1 LPDSNAGNGYAFVVL
16 LHDEDDASGLA
27 RLLED
32 VRMPEAKVASVF
44 AAPPVRGLDFFA
56 DDASQST
63 LDEWWAKEIPKDA
76 TPVYLLMHED
86 GLAEWLKGVDG
97 ITYIGIPPGEKVDDY
112 DGDANLHTFAAGGP
126 LDFATI
132 IMRDFSNPENNEDDP
147 KCIFDHGEAVRM
159 AALSSDFPIDL
170 DDTAFDFGPPPES
183 LPPAPSPFAPPPYSA
198 PSGSPFAPPPPPAP
212 FAAPYKP
219 GTSPLPA
226 PAARPPA
233 QPSTANPFD
242 LLSGGSSAP
251 APAPAPTP
259 PAPTPAPPAGSPT
272 EPATDYFSAPAT
284 ADPSAPVPFPPVAAT
299 APAPAQ
305 NLDWASGFS
314 QTQPSPAP
322 SSPEPPRNYP
332 VSQETGSKTS
342 RFELPSLP
350 FFKGRSG
357 TRSGFTPLPDR
368 DLAQAIVDR
377 GPMLIVMG
385 SRKGGVGK
393 TSYAAGI
400 AIVGGQ
406 VLDTVG
412 HKAAIV
418 DANIANPDAWGQMNL
433 REGAATVRE
442 VVAALTANREPPPP
456 VFSTTPALAC
466 YPESRETTEY
476 SKTDVKRFAE
486 YLKRRYTFI
495 VVDMSNRLPDPM
507 AGPEAAAAAYWL
519 EHADVLVLPTTS
531 SKQDFNGV
539 LDYLDVRDLP
549 PTVVPYIIPKVK
561 RNREHPVTQ
570 QYLTVIRDRVHRIV
584 EVPDEADKVR
594 FAGMEGVP
602 VERVSPTLR
611 SAYRELTETIV
622 QVPPRVTA

>member
-1 LPDSNAGNGYAFVVL
+1 LPDSDTGGGYAFVVL

-32 VRMPEAKVASVF
+32 VRMPEATVASVF
-44 AAPPVRGLDFFA
+44 AAPPMRGLDFFS
-56 DDASQST
+56 DDTSQAT
-63 LDEWWAKEIPKDA
+63 LDEWWAAEIPKDA

-86 GLAEWLKGVDG
+86 GLAEWLKGMDG
-97 ITYIGIPPGEKVDDY
+97 LVYIGIPPGDKVDEY
-112 DGDANLHTFAAGGP
+112 AQGGSLHTFSAGGP

-132 IMRDFSNPENNEDDP
+132 IMRDFSNPENDESDP

-170 DDTAFDFGPPPES
+170 DDTAFDFGPPPEAQA
-183 LPPAPSPFAPPPYSA
+183 PAFGAA
-198 PSGSPFAPPPPPAP
+198 AGSPFGAPPGSPFGAPPGSPFGAP
-212 FAAPYKP
+212 TPPYGAVPPYGAPQAP
-219 GTSPLPA
+219 TPPTPPRV
-226 PAARPPA
+226 PAAATTP
-233 QPSTANPFD
+233 NPFD
-242 LLSGGSSAP
+242 LLTGGGG
-251 APAPAPTP
+251 
-259 PAPTPAPPAGSPT
+259 TPAPPAQPPT
-272 EPATDYFSAPAT
+272 PTAAPANDYFSQQP
-284 ADPSAPVPFPPVAAT
+284 ADPSDAPVPFPPA
-299 APAPAQ
+299 APAQ
-305 NLDWASGFS
+305 PASNLDWASGTS
-314 QTQPSPAP
+314 QPQAPAP
-322 SSPEPPRNYP
+322 YAPERARNYP
-332 VSQETGSKTS
+332 SSQETGKSS

-350 FFKGRSG
+350 FFKGRGSG
-357 TRSGFTPLPDR
+357 RSSYTPAPDR

-400 AIVGGQ
+400 AIVAGQ
-406 VLDTVG
+406 VLDAVG

-476 SKTDVKRFAE
+476 SKTDVSRFSD

-570 QYLTVIRDRVHRIV
+570 QYLAVIRDRVHRIV

-594 FAGMEGVP
+594 FAGMEGIP
-602 VERVSPTLR
+602 VERVSPSLR
-611 SAYRELTETIV
+611 NAYRELTETIV
-622 QVPPRVTA
+622 QIPPRVTA

>member
-1 LPDSNAGNGYAFVVL
+1 MNGYAFVVL

-44 AAPPVRGLDFFA
+44 AAPPVRGLDFFS
-56 DDASQST
+56 DDASQAT

-86 GLAEWLKGVDG
+86 GLAEWLKGLDG
-97 ITYIGIPPGEKVDDY
+97 ITYIGIPAGDKVDDY
-112 DGDANLHTFAAGGP
+112 VQGGDLHTFSAGGP
-126 LDFATI
+126 LDFATV
-132 IMRDFSNPENNEDDP
+132 IMRDFSNPENKEDDP

-170 DDTAFDFGPPPES
+170 DDTAFDFGPPPD
-183 LPPAPSPFAPPPYSA
+183 AA
-198 PSGSPFAPPPPPAP
+198 SGSPFAPQPSFTPPTSSPFNTPPPTPYGAPPYQPPATSLP
-212 FAAPYKP
+212 QPAAP
-219 GTSPLPA
+219 
-226 PAARPPA
+226 RPPA
-233 QPSTANPFD
+233 QPTTANPFD
-242 LLSGGSSAP
+242 LLSGGSAPGPPPAPAPVQAP
-251 APAPAPTP
+251 APAPVPSPAVPTNDYAS
-259 PAPTPAPPAGSPT
+259 PAPAAN
-272 EPATDYFSAPAT
+272 
-284 ADPSAPVPFPPVAAT
+284 PSAPVPFPPAAPT
-299 APAPAQ
+299 APPPPQ

-314 QTQPSPAP
+314 QAQPPAAPTPQTPQSSYPSPQQTGK
-322 SSPEPPRNYP
+322 SSC
-332 VSQETGSKTS
+332 
-342 RFELPSLP
+342 FELPSLP
-350 FFKGRSG
+350 FFKGRGG
-357 TRSGFTPLPDR
+357 TRSSFNPAPDR

-377 GPMLIVMG
+377 GPMLVVMG

-442 VVAALTANREPPPP
+442 VIAALTANREPPPP

-507 AGPEAAAAAYWL
+507 AGPEAAAAAYWM

-570 QYLTVIRDRVHRIV
+570 QYLAVIRDRVHRIV

-611 SAYRELTETIV
+611 TAYRELTETIV

>member
-1 LPDSNAGNGYAFVVL
+1 LPDSDAVSGYAFVVL

-44 AAPPVRGLDFFA
+44 AAPPVRGLDFFS
-56 DDASQST
+56 DDASQAT

-86 GLAEWLKGVDG
+86 GLAEWLKGMDG
-97 ITYIGIPPGEKVDDY
+97 ITYIGIPAGDKVDDY
-112 DGDANLHTFAAGGP
+112 AQGGDLHTFSAGGP
-126 LDFATI
+126 LDFATV
-132 IMRDFSNPENNEDDP
+132 IMRDFSNPENNQDDP

-170 DDTAFDFGPPPES
+170 DDTAFDFGPPPD
-183 LPPAPSPFAPPPYSA
+183 AT
-198 PSGSPFAPPPPPAP
+198 SGSPFAPQPSFTPPTSSPFDTPPATP
-212 FAAPYKP
+212 YGAPPYQPPATSLPQPAAPR
-219 GTSPLPA
+219 A
-226 PAARPPA
+226 PA
-233 QPSTANPFD
+233 QPTTANPFD
-242 LLSGGSSAP
+242 LLSGGGSAPAPPP
-251 APAPAPTP
+251 APAPAPVPSPAVPTNDYAP
-259 PAPTPAPPAGSPT
+259 PAPAAN
-272 EPATDYFSAPAT
+272 
-284 ADPSAPVPFPPVAAT
+284 PSAPVPFPPAAPT
-299 APAPAQ
+299 TPPPPQ

-314 QTQPSPAP
+314 QAQPPAAATPATPQSSYPSP
-322 SSPEPPRNYP
+322 
-332 VSQETGSKTS
+332 QQTGKSS

-350 FFKGRSG
+350 FFKGRGG
-357 TRSGFTPLPDR
+357 TRSSFNPAPDR
-368 DLAQAIVDR
+368 DLAQAMVDR
-377 GPMLIVMG
+377 GPMLVVMG

-400 AIVGGQ
+400 AIVAGQ

-476 SKTDVKRFAE
+476 SKTDVKRFAD

-507 AGPEAAAAAYWL
+507 AGPEAAAAAYWM

-570 QYLTVIRDRVHRIV
+570 QYLAVIRDRVHRIV

-611 SAYRELTETIV
+611 VAYRELTETIV

>member
-1 LPDSNAGNGYAFVVL
+1 VT
-16 LHDEDDASGLA
+16 
-27 RLLED
+27 
-32 VRMPEAKVASVF
+32 
-44 AAPPVRGLDFFA
+44 
-56 DDASQST
+56 SQQT
-63 LDEWWAKEIPKDA
+63 
-76 TPVYLLMHED
+76 
-86 GLAEWLKGVDG
+86 
-97 ITYIGIPPGEKVDDY
+97 
-112 DGDANLHTFAAGGP
+112 GG
-126 LDFATI
+126 
-132 IMRDFSNPENNEDDP
+132 
-147 KCIFDHGEAVRM
+147 
-159 AALSSDFPIDL
+159 
-170 DDTAFDFGPPPES
+170 
-183 LPPAPSPFAPPPYSA
+183 
-198 PSGSPFAPPPPPAP
+198 
-212 FAAPYKP
+212 
-219 GTSPLPA
+219 
-226 PAARPPA
+226 
-233 QPSTANPFD
+233 
-242 LLSGGSSAP
+242 
-251 APAPAPTP
+251 
-259 PAPTPAPPAGSPT
+259 
-272 EPATDYFSAPAT
+272 
-284 ADPSAPVPFPPVAAT
+284 
-299 APAPAQ
+299 
-305 NLDWASGFS
+305 
-314 QTQPSPAP
+314 
-322 SSPEPPRNYP
+322 
-332 VSQETGSKTS
+332 KTS

-350 FFKGRSG
+350 FFKGRGNS
-357 TRSGFTPLPDR
+357 RPGFTALPDR

-406 VLDTVG
+406 VLDAVG

-570 QYLTVIRDRVHRIV
+570 QYLAVIRDRVHRIV

-611 SAYRELTETIV
+611 AAYRELTETIV